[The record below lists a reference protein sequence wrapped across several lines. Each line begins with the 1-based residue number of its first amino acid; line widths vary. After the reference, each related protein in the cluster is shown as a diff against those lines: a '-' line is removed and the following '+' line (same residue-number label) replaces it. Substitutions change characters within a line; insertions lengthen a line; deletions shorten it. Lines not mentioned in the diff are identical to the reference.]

1 MATDLEVIDPDGDIE
16 AQAELM
22 DMVCSSL
29 GFFRIPFD
37 CIDSAVREAAWSDAR
52 TFFALPEEVKQTVG
66 FPEAGYPYGFS
77 PFQFESLAASQG
89 EDTPPDLK
97 ESYSVGPDCLGAA
110 PTDLADG
117 EAWIR
122 SPSMWPMQPAGLRRS
137 WSAYFQ
143 ALSEVSAK
151 LLGIMAVA
159 LELPVDYF
167 NPLID
172 RHTSAMRALN
182 YPRLTGSHPGSLRA
196 GAHSDYGTLT
206 ILRTDGVPGLEAQNP
221 DGSWTAIADNPETFV
236 VNLGD
241 SIAQWTNDRWRST
254 VHRVTTVDSSAR
266 QSMAFFH
273 MANWDAQIACLPTC
287 TDANNPPRYEPAL
300 AGPWLMA
307 KFQSTVT

>member
-1 MATDLEVIDPDGDIE
+1 MATDLELIDPDGDVG
-16 AQAELM
+16 AQAALM
-22 DMVCSSL
+22 DNVCSSL

-37 CIDSAVREAAWSDAR
+37 CIDGSVREAAWSDAR
-52 TFFALPEEVKQTVG
+52 KFFALPEEKKQVVG

-77 PFQFESLAASQG
+77 PFQFERLAASQG

-97 ESYSVGPDCLGAA
+97 ESYSVGPDCLGPA
-110 PTDLADG
+110 PVDLADD

-122 SPSMWPMQPAGLRRS
+122 SPSMWPTKPVGLRAS

-143 ALSEVSAK
+143 ALSDVSAK

-159 LELPVDYF
+159 LDLPFDYF
-167 NPLID
+167 DPLID

-182 YPRLTGSHPGSLRA
+182 YPELSGAPSDSLRA

-206 ILRTDGVPGLEAQNP
+206 ILRTDGVPGLEAQNV
-221 DGSWTAIADNPETFV
+221 DGGWTGIADKPGTFV

-273 MANWDAQIACLPTC
+273 MANWDAEIACLPTC
-287 TDANNPPRYEPAL
+287 TDTENPPLYEPAL
-300 AGPWLMA
+300 AGPWLMS
-307 KFQSTVT
+307 KFQSTVS